1 MSYRIVDKDKKQLKG
16 TISFDCNG
24 FDVKFGHETKGKV
37 IVSKKD
43 SLKSPVILNDMREF
57 ALFISNYEKEQ
68 VELDNEY

>member
-24 FDVKFGHETKGKV
+24 FDVKFGYETKGKV